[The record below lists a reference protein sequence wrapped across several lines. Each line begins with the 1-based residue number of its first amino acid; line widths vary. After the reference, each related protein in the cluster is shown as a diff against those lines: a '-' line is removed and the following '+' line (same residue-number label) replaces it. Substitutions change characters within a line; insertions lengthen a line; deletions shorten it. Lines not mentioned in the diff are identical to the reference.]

1 MKKMNLIDCH
11 WTNRG
16 PEKAIIIKEAI
27 LKWSRFEKGFSDRP
41 VADSCS
47 LDPFTW
53 PPPPAP
59 CGDPSQFG
67 IFQWPTVLPFPFP
80 FPFPICINLL
90 IAVTEVRC
98 NVECVWQ
105 NKQWDISDLQ
115 PSINKVKSIRFR
127 VAALAGRELFSIMHD
142 DSQQNGKL

>member
-16 PEKAIIIKEAI
+16 PAKSDNNEGGNIEVEPF
-27 LKWSRFEKGFSDRP
+27 WKGFFRP
-41 VADSCS
+41 ACRWQ
-47 LDPFTW
+47 LFAW
-53 PPPPAP
+53 PIHMTSSTRSMWRSITIWHISMAHCIAISISIP
-59 CGDPSQFG
+59 
-67 IFQWPTVLPFPFP
+67 I
-80 FPFPICINLL
+80 PICINLL

-115 PSINKVKSIRFR
+115 PSINKVKSIRFH
-127 VAALAGRELFSIMHD
+127 VAALAGRELFSIIHD